1 MRSLRGIVI
10 ALGLGLALGACG
22 KPAASPCA
30 AWIEKSMSCDSDVP
44 GMTAAE
50 RADGKRLLERVCVD
64 ATERDPAL
72 LRAELACAA
81 RPTCAEFEA
90 CEAALD

>member
-10 ALGLGLALGACG
+10 AVGVGLGLGACG
-22 KPAASPCA
+22 KHAASPCA
-30 AWIEKSMSCDSDVP
+30 AWIDKSLSCDSDVP
-44 GMTAAE
+44 GMTADE
-50 RADGKRLLERVCVD
+50 RADGKRLLERVCVE
-64 ATERDPAL
+64 ATERDPDL

-81 RPTCAEFEA
+81 KPSCAEFEA

>member
-10 ALGLGLALGACG
+10 ALALGACG
-22 KPAASPCA
+22 RPAASPCA
-30 AWIEKSMSCDSDVP
+30 AWIEKSLSCDSDVP
-44 GMTAAE
+44 GMTAEE
-50 RADGKRLLERVCVD
+50 RADGKRLLERVCVE
-64 ATERDPAL
+64 ASEREPDL

-81 RPTCAEFEA
+81 KSSCAEFEA